1 VLKNYDIRFPLL
13 FAAACLFE
21 VVGAAFGVWN
31 SFMVVGYRMSGLMP
45 AFLSLME
52 VARPFVIGPLL
63 TDRFRLLHRGCALL
77 ALCLLSVVGYKNWSI
92 QANIWFNDMVEKAA
106 TAQETVASA
115 EDSLRTAEKG
125 LAEQVEQVTR
135 QAALDATKRVAL
147 EASIAGSE
155 QAAKDLRG
163 RLGELDRA
171 YKEQRESSTAACM
184 KVSTPGCVASQLKLL
199 GERYAADTKSLHA
212 QLQQLEVS
220 KAAGGEQL
228 RKIETVH
235 ALDGERAAGSVVAD
249 ARRALDESKR
259 EFAKQLDGNLV
270 YAIAGTL
277 NNVKPRELTSEQM
290 STFRFWV
297 VNLVTFAAVLGA
309 SVLNAIA
316 VWPHERSIF
325 RRLFGGASPAAH
337 SKVSRMVRAWL
348 ARRRRPV
355 YRTVVERHEVPT
367 DTVVTKVEQVPT
379 EVPVV
384 VDRWHKGGDVEVH
397 HHIEYVP
404 VGAGGSVPER
414 VKRVFRLTGKPAADF
429 RAGEGFRPAAY
440 PSAVAAE

>member
-1 VLKNYDIRFPLL
+1 MLKNYDIRFPLL

-171 YKEQRESSTAACM
+171 YKEQREFEHGRLHEGLDPRVRRQSAETSWRKVRGRHQVPPRPAPAARGVEGGRRRTAA
-184 KVSTPGCVASQLKLL
+184 Q
-199 GERYAADTKSLHA
+199 D
-212 QLQQLEVS
+212 
-220 KAAGGEQL
+220 
-228 RKIETVH
+228 
-235 ALDGERAAGSVVAD
+235 
-249 ARRALDESKR
+249 
-259 EFAKQLDGNLV
+259 
-270 YAIAGTL
+270 
-277 NNVKPRELTSEQM
+277 
-290 STFRFWV
+290 
-297 VNLVTFAAVLGA
+297 
-309 SVLNAIA
+309 
-316 VWPHERSIF
+316 
-325 RRLFGGASPAAH
+325 
-337 SKVSRMVRAWL
+337 
-348 ARRRRPV
+348 
-355 YRTVVERHEVPT
+355 
-367 DTVVTKVEQVPT
+367 
-379 EVPVV
+379 
-384 VDRWHKGGDVEVH
+384 
-397 HHIEYVP
+397 
-404 VGAGGSVPER
+404 
-414 VKRVFRLTGKPAADF
+414 
-429 RAGEGFRPAAY
+429 
-440 PSAVAAE
+440 